1 MGVYKYTGKKGYY
14 IDTLEEHFTGIISG
28 LIPRKAGTDPG
39 FHFHDLQHTFASHQ
53 KMAGT
58 DDCTHMDIMGHSDHR
73 MIRRYAH
80 LTPEHKRKA
89 VNALPAWKAE
99 KGGQNLVRNSGLQEK
114 ASEAGIP
121 QVIEIGRK

>member
-14 IDTLEEHFTGIISG
+14 IDTLGEYFTGIISG

-39 FHFHDLQHTFASHQ
+39 FHFHDLQQTFASHQ

-89 VNALPAWKAE
+89 INSLPVWHKSVTYLGDGDDCNCAISPQHLE
-99 KGGQNLVRNSGLQEK
+99 I
-114 ASEAGIP
+114 AGI
-121 QVIEIGRK
+121 